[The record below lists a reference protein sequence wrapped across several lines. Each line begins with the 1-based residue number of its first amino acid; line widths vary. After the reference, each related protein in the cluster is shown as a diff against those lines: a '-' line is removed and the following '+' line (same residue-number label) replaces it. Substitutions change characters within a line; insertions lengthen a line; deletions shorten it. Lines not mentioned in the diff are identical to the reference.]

1 MCLFCRSR
9 SLRINCV
16 PFWKN
21 WWDPPGHRT
30 TRPTRP
36 DDHSGALRSNWEKT
50 KTMSNAL
57 RLWNSWFT
65 VSSQTALLA
74 LEAQSVIALRCLRVA
89 AGGAL
94 AQSEMTRMITEKVQ
108 ALGEAQTA
116 AAIGTVRGRSGRQI
130 AKKVAGVYKK
140 RVRGNRRRLTR

>member
-1 MCLFCRSR
+1 
-9 SLRINCV
+9 
-16 PFWKN
+16 
-21 WWDPPGHRT
+21 
-30 TRPTRP
+30 
-36 DDHSGALRSNWEKT
+36 
-50 KTMSNAL
+50 MSNAL

-89 AGGAL
+89 AGGAS
-94 AQSEMTRMITEKVQ
+94 AQSEMTRMVTEKVQ

-116 AAIGTVRGRSGRQI
+116 AAIGAVSGRSGRQI

>member
-1 MCLFCRSR
+1 
-9 SLRINCV
+9 
-16 PFWKN
+16 
-21 WWDPPGHRT
+21 
-30 TRPTRP
+30 
-36 DDHSGALRSNWEKT
+36 
-50 KTMSNAL
+50 MSNAL

-89 AGGAL
+89 GGGAL
-94 AQSEMTRMITEKVQ
+94 AQSETTRMITEKVQ

-116 AAIGTVRGRSGRQI
+116 AAIGAVSGRSGRQI